1 MMNRLLGVLLAQK
14 QDYAGAAQNMRD
26 YLHYAPQATDTE
38 EVKKQLADVEK
49 RAEPEAKKQ

>member
-1 MMNRLLGVLLAQK
+1 MNRLLGAILAQK

-26 YLHYAPQATDTE
+26 YLHYAPEATDTE
-38 EVKKQLADVEK
+38 DVKKQLADVEK